1 MAKYLFVGGDKRQ
14 TYAAEYLR
22 NAGDVAEF
30 AYTYAQLHALIGAS
44 DYVVLPLP
52 VSRDGIHISSL
63 PDKGLIT
70 LEELFFELKEGMCV
84 LAGMPGQTVS
94 ARMLSKG
101 VKLYDY
107 YKIETLS
114 LLNSISTAEGVIY
127 ELIGGSDINIHG
139 SKTLITG
146 YGKAASALAV
156 RLVALGSEVTVAAR
170 SERDRITALCASCKA
185 VSLYDMEGV
194 VSDIDYVVNTIPAPV
209 IGEKIIERLPRSC
222 VMVEIASAPY
232 GIDFDCAAE
241 YGIKVIKA
249 PSLPGRISPVSAG
262 EAIGKTILSIVK
274 GTVSENG

>member
-30 AYTYAQLHALIGAS
+30 AYTYTQLHTLIGTA

-70 LEELFFELKEGMCV
+70 LEELFFELKEGMSV
-84 LAGMPGQTVS
+84 FAGMPELTVS
-94 ARMLSKG
+94 ENMLRKG
-101 VKLYDY
+101 IKLYDY

-156 RLVALGSEVTVAAR
+156 RLVALGSEVVVAAR

-185 VSLYDMEGV
+185 IPLYSIGDVAGAV
-194 VSDIDYVVNTIPAPV
+194 DYVVNTIPAPV
-209 IGEKIIERLPRSC
+209 IDKKIIERLPQSC

-241 YGIKVIKA
+241 YGIKVIRA

-262 EAIGKTILSIVK
+262 EAIAKTILSIVK
-274 GTVSENG
+274 GTVRENE